1 MTEVADLTI
10 DDLPAGR
17 SEASVWQVREDEI
30 DAFAALSGDVN
41 PLHMDAGYARLNG
54 FEERVAH
61 GYLLGAKVS
70 GFIGTRLP
78 GRRCLLL
85 EASMDYPNPVY
96 AGDEVTIEGEVAE
109 VWPDRGLVRIR
120 IRAHAKRPVGRG
132 WVLCRV
138 LS

>member
-10 DDLPAGR
+10 DELLLGR
-17 SEASVWQVREDEI
+17 TERATWKVREQEI

-41 PLHMDAGYARLNG
+41 PLHMDAGHARANG
-54 FEERVAH
+54 FSGRVAH
-61 GYLLGAKVS
+61 GYLLGSKVS

-85 EASMDYPNPVY
+85 ETSMAFPNPIH

-109 VWPDRGLVRIR
+109 VWPDQNLVRIK
-120 IRAHAKRPVGRG
+120 IRARAEKPVGRG